1 MADAV
6 ETVYV
11 WFLCTY
17 SMYSGYRNQT
27 DTVASAAIVTGSD
40 YRRRF
45 RLFLGQCA
53 CELPRGVHGLKEKL
67 LFMIL
72 IGCVRFI
79 LLS

>member
-1 MADAV
+1 MSWLMRLKQYMSGFYV
-6 ETVYV
+6 HTRGTETRQIQ
-11 WFLCTY
+11 LHLLQ
-17 SMYSGYRNQT
+17 SSQAR
-27 DTVASAAIVTGSD
+27 ITGGDSD
-40 YRRRF
+40 Y
-45 RLFLGQCA
+45 LLGQCA